1 MARERSR
8 GRLSPRRGREAADA
22 SPGIGIEAEF
32 AALLGSGVPGTGDML
47 ASTYDPAGIAQQLVG
62 TLAAQILSGKT
73 LDQAIMLTDIL
84 LSNIGPDYT
93 IVWDV
98 PPSAITLEITNP
110 GVSVDQ
116 FVFAHAPEFLWDK
129 TMFNVV
135 IQDFS
140 LAQHD
145 HNDAAGGGLIGG
157 SNFAWV
163 LGDNFGQIVNAAW
176 TTILLDRV
184 EETAGTGV
192 TLLTDGIYPT
202 DPGQYEVNA
211 STRWDCED
219 AADGDFVAV
228 RWQKFNSTSGLW
240 ETISGT

>member
-1 MARERSR
+1 MK
-8 GRLSPRRGREAADA
+8 AAD
-22 SPGIGIEAEF
+22 
-32 AALLGSGVPGTGDML
+32 
-47 ASTYDPAGIAQQLVG
+47 YDPSGILEQLVG
-62 TLAAQILSGKT
+62 ISATQILTGKT
-73 LDQAIMLTDIL
+73 YTDPIFTGDIL

-93 IVWDV
+93 IQWDI

-110 GVSVDQ
+110 GVATDQ

-129 TMFNVV
+129 TLFRAI

-140 LAQHD
+140 LSQHD

-163 LGDNFGQIVNAAW
+163 LGDVGGQTVNTAW
-176 TTILLDRV
+176 TTVLLDRV

-192 TLLTDGIYPT
+192 QILTDAIFPT

-219 AADGDFVAV
+219 AADGDFVNV
-228 RWQKFNSTSGLW
+228 RWQRFNSTSGLW
-240 ETISGT
+240 ETIPGT